1 MENREKSTIPSNNR
15 SITCLSSTFKL
26 ITAIIA
32 ESMLNHL
39 ENNDLIPDE
48 QKSNRRKL
56 KGSKELILVDKMIL
70 QNAKRRKTK

>member
-1 MENREKSTIPSNNR
+1 
-15 SITCLSSTFKL
+15 
-26 ITAIIA
+26 
-32 ESMLNHL
+32 MLNHL

>member
-1 MENREKSTIPSNNR
+1 MTVIV
-15 SITCLSSTFKL
+15 
-26 ITAIIA
+26 A

-56 KGSKELILVDKMIL
+56 KGSKELLLAEKMIL
-70 QNAKRRKTK
+70 QNAKRRKTNLHVAWLDYKKLSTRCLTSGLRKVF